1 MTHLLV
7 LEARYYNE
15 INDHMIAGIDK
26 ACKEA
31 GATYEVLAVPG
42 AYELPA
48 ALNFAAQSEKKE
60 YDGFVLIGCVIRG
73 ATTHYDH
80 ICDSVFQSVQSLAI
94 AYGLA
99 VGQGILTCEN
109 YEQAEER
116 ANVGRMNYGG
126 KAAKAALAMIK
137 LKEKLA

>member
-1 MTHLLV
+1 MTKLLV
-7 LEARYYNE
+7 LEARYYND
-15 INDHMIAGIDK
+15 INDQMLAGIEK
-26 ACKEA
+26 ACTEA
-31 GATYEVLAVPG
+31 GATYDVMAVPG
-42 AYELPA
+42 SYELPA
-48 ALNFAAQSEKKE
+48 ALNFAAQSDKE
-60 YDGFVLIGCVIRG
+60 YDGYVLIGCVIRG

-116 ANVGRMNYGG
+116 AAVGRMNYGG
-126 KAAKAALAMIK
+126 KAAKAALAMVA
-137 LKEKLA
+137 LKKKLA